1 MLKEAAVVSSLAV
14 FFVNPAQADSAKLL
28 NPANGHAY
36 QLFDTA
42 VYWQTAKNSCASLG
56 GHLATITSQAE
67 NDWIQS
73 NFGTEVWLG
82 GTDEAQEGTW
92 KWITGEEW
100 SYTNWQSGEP
110 NDSCGGEDYLEMNF
124 PGHGP
129 STWND
134 YGGPGCYS
142 INLVAYLC
150 EWENNNQ
157 YLDVAVMPDV
167 TGDGI
172 QDQAVLSTDSG
183 KYYLRTINGATG
195 KQIKQVT
202 LGVVADIK
210 AIALSSG
217 EKQISVL
224 ITKVA
229 GGAESLNVVQLRN
242 NVTLALQ
249 KTITLP
255 K

>member
-14 FFVNPAQADSAKLL
+14 LFMNPAQADSAKLV
-28 NPANGHAY
+28 NPANGHSY
-36 QLFDTA
+36 QRFDTA
-42 VYWQTAKNSCASLG
+42 VDWPTAKNACASLG

-73 NFGTEVWLG
+73 SFGTEVWLG

-100 SYTNWQSGEP
+100 SYSNWYSGEP
-110 NDSCGGEDYLEMNF
+110 NDYRGGEDYLQQYVD
-124 PGHGP
+124 G
-129 STWND
+129 TWND
-134 YGGPGCYS
+134 NGGPGYGGPGYGG
-142 INLVAYLC
+142 NLFVYLC
-150 EWENNNQ
+150 EWEASNE
-157 YLDVAVMPDV
+157 YLDVTMIPNVS
-167 TGDGI
+167 GDGV
-172 QDQAVLSTDSG
+172 QDQAVLSVNSG
-183 KYYLRTINGATG
+183 KYYLRTINSATS
-195 KQIKQVT
+195 KQVRQVAV
-202 LGVVADIK
+202 GAVVDIK

-224 ITKVA
+224 ITKA
-229 GGAESLNVVQLRN
+229 TGGSVVQLRDL
-242 NVTLALQ
+242 VTLAVQ